1 MSPSLHLSW
10 GGGVDEPLG
19 RATYSSQIVGVT
31 NDLSST
37 IRYRQCKLLVSPIF
51 FGGAMDITRHAGQ
64 APLWRNLA
72 SRLLNQTA
80 ILVGRVVSEALAV
93 EGTHRYQ
100 LAALA
105 TLDAF
110 GAVSQAELCRR
121 TNIDRSDMNAV
132 VNALEAEGIVTRVSD
147 PDDRRQNIVEMTETG
162 KARFERLKAG
172 LAEAEDRALAPLAP
186 ADRRELLRLLRIL
199 HDYHAVPPPSA
210 ESRG

>member
-1 MSPSLHLSW
+1 MSPSLHPLR
-10 GGGVDEPLG
+10 GAGVDETPG
-19 RATYSSQIVGVT
+19 SAIHSRQIVGVT
-31 NDLSST
+31 NVLSQST
-37 IRYRQCKLLVSPIF
+37 QCRQRKFVGTTNLF
-51 FGGAMDITRHAGQ
+51 WGAMDITRHAGQ

-100 LAALA
+100 LAVLA

-132 VNALEAEGIVTRVSD
+132 VNELEAEGIVTRVSD
-147 PDDRRQNIVEMTETG
+147 PEDRRQNIVEMTKTG
-162 KARFERLKAG
+162 KVRFKRLKAG

-199 HDYHAVPPPSA
+199 HDYHAVPQPSA

>member
-1 MSPSLHLSW
+1 
-10 GGGVDEPLG
+10 
-19 RATYSSQIVGVT
+19 
-31 NDLSST
+31 
-37 IRYRQCKLLVSPIF
+37 VSPIF
-51 FGGAMDITRHAGQ
+51 FGARWTSLETRHAGQ

-80 ILVGRVVSEALAV
+80 ILVGRAVSEALAV
-93 EGTHRYQ
+93 VGTHRYQ

-105 TLDAF
+105 ALDAF

-172 LAEAEDRALAPLAP
+172 LAEAEDRALAPLPP

-199 HDYHAVPPPSA
+199 HDLRDVNCTQSSA
-210 ESRG
+210 SGRASMIGTTSAGSCVARRMPITYECSRSWPT

>member
-1 MSPSLHLSW
+1 MYPVISLASPMIYH
-10 GGGVDEPLG
+10 
-19 RATYSSQIVGVT
+19 
-31 NDLSST
+31 
-37 IRYRQCKLLVSPIF
+37 KLPRVAIGKSLVSPIF
-51 FGGAMDITRHAGQ
+51 FGDVMDITRHLGQ

-80 ILVGRVVSEALAV
+80 ILVGKIVNEALAV

-100 LAALA
+100 FAVLA

-132 VNALEAEGIVTRVSD
+132 VNALETEGIVRRVSD
-147 PDDRRQNIVEMTETG
+147 PNDRRQNIVETAETG
-162 KARFERLKAG
+162 RARFERLKVG

-210 ESRG
+210 ESHR

>member
-1 MSPSLHLSW
+1 MT
-10 GGGVDEPLG
+10 V
-19 RATYSSQIVGVT
+19 RCRQQKIVGVT
-31 NDLSST
+31 NLF
-37 IRYRQCKLLVSPIF
+37 R
-51 FGGAMDITRHAGQ
+51 GAMDITRHAGQ

-80 ILVGRVVSEALAV
+80 ILVGRVVNEALAA

-100 LAALA
+100 FAVLA

-132 VNALEAEGIVTRVSD
+132 VNALEAEGTVTRISD
-147 PDDRRQNIVEMTETG
+147 TDDRRQNIVEMTETG
-162 KARFERLKAG
+162 KARFERLKGG
-172 LAEAEDRALAPLAP
+172 LAKAENRALAPLAR

-210 ESRG
+210 EGGG

>member
-1 MSPSLHLSW
+1 
-10 GGGVDEPLG
+10 
-19 RATYSSQIVGVT
+19 
-31 NDLSST
+31 
-37 IRYRQCKLLVSPIF
+37 
-51 FGGAMDITRHAGQ
+51 MDITKHAGQ

-80 ILVGRVVSEALAV
+80 ILVGRIVSEALAA

-100 LAALA
+100 LAVLA

-132 VNALEAEGIVTRVSD
+132 VNALESEGIVTRVSD
-147 PDDRRQNIVEMTETG
+147 TDDRRQNIVAMTGTG
-162 KARFERLKAG
+162 KARFKRLKAG
-172 LAEAEDRALAPLAP
+172 LAEAENRALAPLGP

-199 HDYHAVPPPSA
+199 HDYHAVPAPSV
-210 ESRG
+210 ESRD

>member
-1 MSPSLHLSW
+1 MRTL
-10 GGGVDEPLG
+10 
-19 RATYSSQIVGVT
+19 RARRSIGS
-31 NDLSST
+31 
-37 IRYRQCKLLVSPIF
+37 
-51 FGGAMDITRHAGQ
+51 
-64 APLWRNLA
+64 LWRGTPRTAPQGSHPAIRGVKQQKFWTDTGTPPHLA
-72 SRLLNQTA
+72 CGVLVPVTNQTA
-80 ILVGRVVSEALAV
+80 ILVGRIVSEALAV

-121 TNIDRSDMNAV
+121 TNIDRSDINAV
-132 VNALEAEGIVTRVSD
+132 VNVLEAEGIVTRVSD

-162 KARFERLKAG
+162 KARFVRLKAG

-210 ESRG
+210 ESRD

>member
-1 MSPSLHLSW
+1 LW
-10 GGGVDEPLG
+10 
-19 RATYSSQIVGVT
+19 AQ
-31 NDLSST
+31 
-37 IRYRQCKLLVSPIF
+37 PIF
-51 FGGAMDITRHAGQ
+51 FGDAMDIIRHAGQ
-64 APLWRNLA
+64 APLWRDLS

-132 VNALEAEGIVTRVSD
+132 VNALEADGIAKRVSD
-147 PDDRRQNIVEMTETG
+147 PDDRRQNIVELTETG
-162 KARFERLKAG
+162 KARFERLKTG
-172 LAEAEDRALAPLAP
+172 LRKAEERALAPLAP

-199 HDYHAVPPPSA
+199 HDYHAVPPPPA
-210 ESRG
+210 ESRR